1 MADKPKMCMLCGI
14 REVETSSICPTCAE
28 SVKREAMG
36 QQATVKR
43 QAEKEIRRQGVN
55 PDSVSQH
62 AQTVAGNPIPSPSKY
77 WDINCCTDF
86 PLLPPWRGKVGMGGK
101 VASVWDRFP
110 SRTAH
115 PHPPPSSGSVKKLL
129 SGTRRGSG

>member
-43 QAEKEIRRQGVN
+43 QAEQEIRRQGVN
-55 PDSVSQH
+55 PE
-62 AQTVAGNPIPSPSKY
+62 ASPSTPK
-77 WDINCCTDF
+77 
-86 PLLPPWRGKVGMGGK
+86 P
-101 VASVWDRFP
+101 
-110 SRTAH
+110 
-115 PHPPPSSGSVKKLL
+115 
-129 SGTRRGSG
+129 